1 MHKHKLMHTIAAL
14 LVMLLV
20 GCVKDSPNDKLVLTG
35 PKETI
40 RAKRAPACPTPTP
53 NAKAATIAGYIES
66 AQPAPG
72 LDTLSTE
79 WERLDDGARA
89 CRTGRARSISRK

>member
-1 MHKHKLMHTIAAL
+1 MHNPKLMQPIVVL
-14 LVMLLV
+14 LLMSLV
-20 GCVKDSPNDKLVLTG
+20 GCVSASPKDKLVLSG

-40 RAKRAPACPTPTP
+40 RAKRAPACPTPTSDV
-53 NAKAATIAGYIES
+53 KALAIAGYIEG
-66 AQPAPG
+66 APPARG

-89 CRTGRARSISRK
+89 CRTGRARSSRK